1 MLLSFFLQRCPPEP
15 FLRLPVLTQKKNIIP
30 VMIVFM
36 AFIAT
41 ALSFLDRQVLSISII
56 RIKQDFPVT
65 DVEYGFINAGFLVS
79 YAIMFTLGGI
89 LIDRYGSRLGLAFSV
104 GIWSLAS
111 MLHSLANNALHFGIF
126 RFFLGLGEGGAFPG
140 AVKAVVEWVPKK
152 RQALANGIAI
162 GGSALGAVAAPPLCV
177 YLIGVTGW
185 RGVFIITGVIGF
197 LWVMAWLLLPKN
209 QGIGVNNRE
218 LAAETN
224 SSKSNNKKHPGSLL
238 RTKEAWI
245 FIVIR
250 FILDPI
256 FYFYMFWIPKYLNE
270 VRGVSITD
278 VGRIA
283 WIPFLAMGISNMLGG
298 WISDLIYR
306 KTSRL
311 NLSRKAIMGFAA
323 LLTLAAIFVKYADT
337 PALVIVIMCA
347 VFFAHGLW
355 ITNYITSITDIFGKS
370 SASSVIGFSGS
381 AGAISALVI
390 NPLIGFIVTS
400 FSYDPLWLYSGLM
413 YPVAFIIFM
422 IFIPRI
428 EPIRILLMDPKQ
440 KAVKNEK
447 FTG

>member
-1 MLLSFFLQRCPPEP
+1 
-15 FLRLPVLTQKKNIIP
+15 
-30 VMIVFM
+30 M

-79 YAIMFTLGGI
+79 YAVMFTLGGI
-89 LIDRYGSRLGLAFSV
+89 LIDRYGSRLGLSFSV

-111 MLHSLANNALHFGIF
+111 MLHSLASNALHFGIF

-177 YLIGVTGW
+177 YLIGLTGW
-185 RGVFIITGVIGF
+185 RGVFVITGAIGF
-197 LWVMAWLLLPKN
+197 MWVIAWLLFPKYAGTSN
-209 QGIGVNNRE
+209 LTDIELHSETNVTNKNRE
-218 LAAETN
+218 
-224 SSKSNNKKHPGSLL
+224 KHPGSLL

-298 WISDLIYR
+298 WISDFIYR

-323 LLTLAAIFVKYADT
+323 LLTLAAIFVKYAGT
-337 PALVIVIMCA
+337 PGMVIVIMCT

-370 SASSVIGFSGS
+370 SASTVIGFSGS
-381 AGAISALVI
+381 AGAISSLVI
-390 NPLIGFIVTS
+390 NPLIGLIVTS

-428 EPIRILLMDPKQ
+428 EPVRIFLIDPKQ
-440 KAVKNEK
+440 KTVKNEK
-447 FTG
+447 FTS

>member
-1 MLLSFFLQRCPPEP
+1 
-15 FLRLPVLTQKKNIIP
+15 
-30 VMIVFM
+30 
-36 AFIAT
+36 
-41 ALSFLDRQVLSISII
+41 I

-79 YAIMFTLGGI
+79 YAVMFTLGGI
-89 LIDRYGSRLGLAFSV
+89 LIDRYGSRLGLSFSV

-111 MLHSLANNALHFGIF
+111 MLHSLASNALHFGIF

-177 YLIGVTGW
+177 YLIGLTGW
-185 RGVFIITGVIGF
+185 RGVFVITGAIGF
-197 LWVMAWLLLPKN
+197 MWVIAWLLFPKYAGTSN
-209 QGIGVNNRE
+209 LTDIELHSETNVTNKNRE
-218 LAAETN
+218 
-224 SSKSNNKKHPGSLL
+224 KHPGSLL

-298 WISDLIYR
+298 WISDFIYR

-323 LLTLAAIFVKYADT
+323 LLTLAAIFVKYAGT
-337 PALVIVIMCA
+337 PGMVIVIMCT

-370 SASSVIGFSGS
+370 SASTVIGFSGS
-381 AGAISALVI
+381 AGAISSLVI
-390 NPLIGFIVTS
+390 NPLIGLIVTS

-428 EPIRILLMDPKQ
+428 EPVRIFLIDPKQ
-440 KAVKNEK
+440 KTVKNEK
-447 FTG
+447 FTS

>member
-1 MLLSFFLQRCPPEP
+1 
-15 FLRLPVLTQKKNIIP
+15 
-30 VMIVFM
+30 M

-56 RIKQDFPVT
+56 RIKQDFSVS

-111 MLHSLANNALHFGIF
+111 MFHSLANNALHFGIF

-177 YLIGVTGW
+177 YLKGLTGW

-197 LWVMAWLLLPKN
+197 LWVIAWLFFPKN
-209 QGIGVNNRE
+209 PGNYDH
-218 LAAETN
+218 T
-224 SSKSNNKKHPGSLL
+224 NNKSLTEQNEINKYRRNNPGSLFK
-238 RTKEAWI
+238 TKESWI
-245 FIVIR
+245 FILIR

-298 WISDLIYR
+298 WISDLLYR

-323 LLTLAAIFVKYADT
+323 LLTLAAIFVKYAAT
-337 PALVIVIMCA
+337 PTMVIVIMCT

-370 SASSVIGFSGS
+370 SASTVIGFSGS
-381 AGAISALVI
+381 AGAISALLI
-390 NPLIGFIVTS
+390 NPIIGLIVTN
-400 FSYDPLWLYSGLM
+400 FSYNPLWLYSGLM
-413 YPVAFIIFM
+413 YPVAFMIFM

-428 EPIRILLMDPKQ
+428 EPLGGDSYIHLRDKKQ
-440 KAVKNEK
+440 
-447 FTG
+447 